1 MKEMRKSNHLQP
13 MPCPVCQKSNGEIFL
28 EMAEVPVHC
37 NLLWSAKADA
47 VDAQRGSIQLTFCP
61 DCGFI
66 FNAAFAPELMKYS
79 QAYENSLHFSPRFQN
94 YAESLAKDLI
104 NRYKLKGKQIIDI
117 GCGKGDFLKL
127 LCKFG
132 DNTGVGFDPSY
143 EPDRNN
149 MGKEE
154 KKVTFVQDFYS
165 EAYSGYQ
172 ADLICCRHVLEHI
185 QFPRNFLN
193 VVRRAI
199 GNKLATGVLF
209 EVPNVIFTLRD
220 LGIWDIIYEH
230 CNYFSRFSLHHLF
243 SSCGFKSITTKETFN
258 AQFITLEAFPAS
270 SQHDCNEV
278 NADGVEE
285 AAGLVAAFGE
295 KYRLKVEEWSEFLTC
310 AASEGQRLV
319 VWGSG
324 SKGVT
329 FLNMLQIHNQ
339 IEYVVDINPRKQGKY
354 VAGTGQRIVPP
365 DFLLEY
371 RPDVI
376 VIMNSVY
383 KSEIK
388 ELCKQLGLSVEMMC
402 A

>member
-1 MKEMRKSNHLQP
+1 MKEMRKRNHLQP
-13 MPCPVCQKSNGEIFL
+13 KPCPVCQKSNGEIFL

-47 VDAQRGSIQLTFCP
+47 VDAPRGSIQLTFCP

-66 FNAAFAPELMKYS
+66 FNAAFDPELMEYS
-79 QAYENSLHFSPRFQN
+79 QTYENSLHFSPRFQN

-104 NRYKLKGKQIIDI
+104 NRHKLKGKQIIDI

-127 LCKFG
+127 LCKLG
-132 DNTGVGFDPSY
+132 GNTGVGFDPSY
-143 EPDRNN
+143 EPELNKI
-149 MGKEE
+149 GEEE
-154 KKVTFVQDFYS
+154 KKITFVQDFYS
-165 EAYSGYQ
+165 EVYSDYQ

-185 QFPRNFLN
+185 QFPRNFLS

-199 GNKLATGVLF
+199 GNRVATGVLF

-243 SSCGFKSITTKETFN
+243 SACEFERIATKETFN
-258 AQFITLEAFPAS
+258 EQFITLEAFPAS
-270 SQHDCNEV
+270 SRHDCDEV
-278 NADGVEE
+278 NADGIEE
-285 AAGLVAAFGE
+285 VAGLVDAFGE
-295 KYRLKVEEWSEFLTC
+295 KYRLKVEEWSEFLTR
-310 AASEGQRLV
+310 AATKGQRLV

-329 FLNMLQIHNQ
+329 FLNTLQTHNQ
-339 IEYVVDINPRKQGKY
+339 IEYVVDINPRKQGNY
-354 VAGTGQRIVPP
+354 VAGTGQKIVPP
-365 DFLLEY
+365 EFLLEY
-371 RPDVI
+371 QPDVI

-388 ELCKQLGLSVEMMC
+388 ELCKQLGLSAEMRC